1 MSSPALAA
9 VVAPVVT
16 SDLVLAALRAVQ
28 DPEIPIDV
36 VELGLIY
43 DVRIDAT
50 ATADTVGC
58 HVEVD
63 MTLTSMGC
71 PCHDL
76 IVDDVRAAVAAL
88 DGVAEVDV
96 QVVWDPP
103 WDRSRL
109 GDAGVR
115 YLPII
120 GIGV

>member
-1 MSSPALAA
+1 VSTAL
-9 VVAPVVT
+9 VAHQ
-16 SDLVLAALRAVQ
+16 VLAALRGVM

-43 DVRIDAT
+43 DVRVRGDQ
-50 ATADTVGC
+50 
-58 HVEVD
+58 VEVD

-76 IVDDVRAAVAAL
+76 IVDDVRTAAE
-88 DGVAEVDV
+88 GVPGVQHAEVT
-96 QVVWDPP
+96 VVWDPP

-109 GDAGVR
+109 GVEGVR
-115 YLPII
+115 YLPIV